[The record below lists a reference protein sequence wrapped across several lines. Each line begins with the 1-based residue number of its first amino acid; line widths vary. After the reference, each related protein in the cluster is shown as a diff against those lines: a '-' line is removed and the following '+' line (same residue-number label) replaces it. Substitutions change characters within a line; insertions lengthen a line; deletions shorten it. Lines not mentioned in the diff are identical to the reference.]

1 MSTVAALENLKPEVQ
16 QLLNRLG
23 VDVVCVA
30 LQGHLKSPIW
40 RDPDIAKSLADE
52 LSKVQAGRF
61 DSSSSSGNRYFC
73 FYHVHNLAKG
83 VAALKGA
90 LESRG
95 LLDHAA
101 ILVSESEI
109 GKFRM
114 YWPPEGVE
122 V

>member
-1 MSTVAALENLKPEVQ
+1 MPTVAALENLKSEVQ
-16 QLLNRLG
+16 KLLNRFG
-23 VDVVCVA
+23 VDVVCVG
-30 LQGHLKSPIW
+30 LEGHIGSPIW
-40 RDPDIAKSLADE
+40 RDADIAKSLEAE
-52 LSKVQAGRF
+52 LVRARAGHL
-61 DSSSSSGNRYFC
+61 DASSLSGSRYFC

-83 VAALKGA
+83 VAALKNA

-101 ILVSESEI
+101 ILVSEPEI